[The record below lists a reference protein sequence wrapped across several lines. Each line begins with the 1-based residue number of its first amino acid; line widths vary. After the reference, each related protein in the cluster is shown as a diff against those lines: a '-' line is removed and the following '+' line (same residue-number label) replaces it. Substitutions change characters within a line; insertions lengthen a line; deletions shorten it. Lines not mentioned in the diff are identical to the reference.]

1 MKRKM
6 SIRDKSTVPR
16 HPNTY
21 TPTIMENVYAGT
33 ENVYIGMEAGSYP
46 QEPHANS
53 LDKGNGDS
61 NVIIQSP
68 FVNSDM

>member
-6 SIRDKSTVPR
+6 SIRDKSTVPC

-21 TPTIMENVYAGT
+21 TPENVYAGT

-61 NVIIQSP
+61 SVMIQRP